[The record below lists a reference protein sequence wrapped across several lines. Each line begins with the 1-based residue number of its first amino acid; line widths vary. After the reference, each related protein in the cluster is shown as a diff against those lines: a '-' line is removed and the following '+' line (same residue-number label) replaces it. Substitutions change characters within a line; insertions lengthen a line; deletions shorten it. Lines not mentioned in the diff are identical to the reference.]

1 MNERPGQTVEEEE
14 EIEDEEDTD
23 DDEAE
28 AESSNT
34 LETNPTPRHADREQ
48 GFRRERNID
57 R

>member
-1 MNERPGQTVEEEE
+1 MNERPGQTVEE
-14 EIEDEEDTD
+14 EEDTD

-34 LETNPTPRHADREQ
+34 LLSFACETNPTPRHADPEQ
-48 GFRRERNID
+48 GSRRERNID